1 MLIDQLGIKEVLAKV
16 DRKVLTVALKGTS
29 EQLASI
35 S

>member
-1 MLIDQLGIKEVLAKV
+1 MGIKEVLAQV

-29 EQLASI
+29 EQLNEII